1 VPRPDRKPSR
11 RSPEPDLESRIYW
24 LAVLERA
31 LERGDH
37 ARAAEAR
44 AALARLGVR
53 VEDPEEPRP

>member
-1 VPRPDRKPSR
+1 MPRPDRKPRR

-31 LERGDH
+31 VERADH

-44 AALARLGVR
+44 TALARLGVH
-53 VEDPEEPRP
+53 VEEPGEPRP